1 MLLSL
6 TTVTFL
12 YPCLRCRTLSRGFAG
27 TRAVT
32 CAMALCMSAR
42 PQTLGSLARHRVE
55 LGSSSSM
62 GPEATVLIRLPARAP
77 VVRCGVKAV
86 AALGKPDSEPK
97 ITRKAEPDECVAAAT
112 PRLDLN
118 HRAST
123 HCGCFNLCYNG

>member
-1 MLLSL
+1 
-6 TTVTFL
+6 
-12 YPCLRCRTLSRGFAG
+12 
-27 TRAVT
+27 
-32 CAMALCMSAR
+32 
-42 PQTLGSLARHRVE
+42 
-55 LGSSSSM
+55 M